1 MKVSFKMIIHL
12 LATLPILLFQF
23 LLESLFLIGKKKNIG
38 RKRKLLFYF
47 FHKGGKKNNSENPD
61 ERILEIL

>member
-1 MKVSFKMIIHL
+1 MIIHL

-23 LLESLFLIGKKKNIG
+23 LLESLFLIGKKNRPKKKTFI
-38 RKRKLLFYF
+38 LF

-61 ERILEIL
+61 ERILEILWKD

>member
-23 LLESLFLIGKKKNIG
+23 LLESLFLIGKKNRPKKKTFI
-38 RKRKLLFYF
+38 LFF
-47 FHKGGKKNNSENPD
+47 SQRREKE
-61 ERILEIL
+61 

>member
-23 LLESLFLIGKKKNIG
+23 LLESLFLIGKKKKHRPKKKTFI
-38 RKRKLLFYF
+38 LFF
-47 FHKGGKKNNSENPD
+47 SQRREKE
-61 ERILEIL
+61 